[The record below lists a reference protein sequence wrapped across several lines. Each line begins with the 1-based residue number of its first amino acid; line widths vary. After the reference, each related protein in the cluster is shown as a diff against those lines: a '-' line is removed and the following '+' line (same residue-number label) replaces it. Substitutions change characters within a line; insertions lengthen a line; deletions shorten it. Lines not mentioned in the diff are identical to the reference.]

1 MIETFRL
8 TTLPNG
14 LRIASEPMPHLLTS
28 AVGVWVD
35 VGTRHERAEVNGV
48 SHLLEHMAF
57 KGTATR
63 SAKQIAEAVEDVGGQ
78 LNAYTSREHTAYHAR
93 ILADDLPLATEIL
106 ADIVR
111 HSTLDQA
118 ELERERK
125 VVLEEIGQVEDTPDD
140 LVFDLW
146 QETAYPDQPL
156 GRSILGPPE
165 IVEGMPRAVLAEHMR
180 RNYGPEQMILVAAGQ
195 VDHGRLVDLGERWF
209 GDLER
214 TEVGPFGKGAYA
226 GGDLR
231 EERELEQVHLV
242 LGVEGLTCH
251 DPDIYALNL
260 YSSIIGGG
268 MSSRL
273 FQEVREKR
281 GLAYSVF
288 SFVNAFPDTGTF
300 GVYAGTGESDLAE
313 LGRVLTGELAASA
326 TAIGEDELVRAKAQ
340 AKAGLLMGL
349 EHCAAVCE
357 DAARHLLTYG
367 RRLPKAEILG
377 RIEAVTLADIR
388 RVAERMFQKPSP
400 SVTALGPCRQL
411 QDHDRLAERL
421 RH

>member
-1 MIETFRL
+1 MTETFRL

-35 VGTRHERAEVNGV
+35 VGTRHEHESVNGV

-57 KGTATR
+57 KGTETR
-63 SAKQIAEAVEDVGGQ
+63 SAKEIAEAIEDVGGS

-93 ILADDLPLATEIL
+93 ILSGDLKLATEIL
-106 ADIVR
+106 ADIVK
-111 HSTLDQA
+111 HSTLDEA

-165 IVEGMPRAVLAEHMR
+165 IVAAMPRQALADHMAR
-180 RNYGPEQMILVAAGQ
+180 HYGPEQMILAAAGQ
-195 VDHGRLVDLGERWF
+195 VEHERLVELGQHWF
-209 GDLER
+209 GDLPR
-214 TEVGPFGKGAYA
+214 TGAEGFTRAAYR

-260 YSSIIGGG
+260 YSSIMGGG

-300 GVYAGTGESDLAE
+300 GVYAGTGEGDLDE
-313 LGRVLTGELAASA
+313 LAKVLTGELAGSA
-326 TAIGEDELVRAKAQ
+326 DRISEPELIRAKAQ

-349 EHCAAVCE
+349 EHCAGVCE
-357 DAARHLLTYG
+357 DAARHLLTFG
-367 RRLPKAEILG
+367 RRIPREEILS
-377 RIEAVTLADIR
+377 RIDAVTHEDIQ
-388 RVAERMFQKPSP
+388 RVARRMFQAPKPA
-400 SVTALGPCRQL
+400 VTALGPCSKL
-411 QDHDRLAERL
+411 PAHDALAARL

>member
-1 MIETFRL
+1 MSETFRL
-8 TTLPNG
+8 TTLANG
-14 LRIASEPMPHLLTS
+14 MRIASEPMPHLMTS

-35 VGTRHERAEVNGV
+35 VGTRHEQESVNGV

-57 KGTATR
+57 KGTQTR
-63 SAKQIAEAVEDVGGQ
+63 SAKEIAESVENVGGQ
-78 LNAYTSREHTAYHAR
+78 LNAYTSREHTADHAR
-93 ILADDLPLATEIL
+93 ILGGDLPLATEIL
-106 ADIVR
+106 ADIVE
-111 HSTLDQA
+111 HSTLDPA

-165 IVEGMPRAVLAEHMR
+165 VVEAIPRHALAEHMR
-180 RNYGPEQMILVAAGQ
+180 RHYGPEQMILVAAGQ
-195 VDHGRLVDLGERWF
+195 VEHARLEDLGQQWF

-214 TEVGPFGKGAYA
+214 SAPEPFAKAEYR

-231 EERELEQVHLV
+231 EERDLEQVHLV
-242 LGVEGLTCH
+242 LGVEALTCH

-260 YSSIIGGG
+260 YSSIMGGG

-300 GVYAGTGESDLAE
+300 GVYAGTGEGDLDE
-313 LGRVLTGELAASA
+313 LSRVLTDELAGSA
-326 TAIGEDELVRAKAQ
+326 EAIDEAELVRAKAQ

-349 EHCAAVCE
+349 EHCAGVCE
-357 DAARHLLTYG
+357 DAARHLLTFG
-367 RRLPKAEILG
+367 RRIPRDEILR
-377 RIEAVTLADIR
+377 RIEAVTHDDIKRIARRLFADP
-388 RVAERMFQKPSP
+388 QP
-400 SVTALGPCRQL
+400 SVTALGPCAKL
-411 QDHDRLAERL
+411 LDHAALTARL
-421 RH
+421 RQ

>member
-1 MIETFRL
+1 MSETFQL
-8 TTLPNG
+8 TTLSNG
-14 LRIASEPMPHLLTS
+14 LRVASEPMPHLLTS
-28 AVGVWVD
+28 AVGIWVD

-63 SAKQIAEAVEDVGGQ
+63 SAKEIAEAVEDVGGQ

-146 QETAYPDQPL
+146 QEIAYPDQPL

-165 IVEGMPRAVLAEHMR
+165 IVAAMPRDVLAGHMR
-180 RNYGPEQMILVAAGQ
+180 QNYGPEQMILVATGK
-195 VDHGRLVDLGERWF
+195 VEHGRLVDLGQGWL
-209 GDLER
+209 GDLPKSA
-214 TEVGPFGKGAYA
+214 VQPFVEGSYA

-242 LGVEGLTCH
+242 LGVEALTCH

-300 GVYAGTGESDLAE
+300 GVYAGTSEDDLDE
-313 LGRVLTGELAASA
+313 LARVLTGELASSA
-326 TAIGEDELVRAKAQ
+326 EAIGEEELVRAKAQ

-349 EHCAAVCE
+349 EHCAGVCE

-367 RRLPKAEILG
+367 RRLPKTEILG
-377 RIEAVTLADIR
+377 RIDAVTLDDIG
-388 RVAERMFQKPSP
+388 RVAARMFERPLP
-400 SVTALGPCRQL
+400 AVTALGPCRKL
-411 QDHDRLAERL
+411 PDQDLLATRL

>member
-1 MIETFRL
+1 MTDHFRL

-14 LRIASEPMPHLLTS
+14 MRIASEPMPHLMTS

-35 VGTRHERAEVNGV
+35 VGTRHEDESVNGV

-57 KGTATR
+57 KGTETR
-63 SAKQIAEAVEDVGGQ
+63 TAKDIAEAVENVGGQ

-93 ILADDLPLATEIL
+93 ILGDDLPLATEIL
-106 ADIVR
+106 ADIVE

-146 QETAYPDQPL
+146 QETAYPDQAL

-165 IVEGMPRAVLAEHMR
+165 IVEAMPRQALADHMCR
-180 RNYGPEQMILVAAGQ
+180 HYGPEQMILVAAGK
-195 VDHGRLVDLGERWF
+195 VEHARLEELGQRWF
-209 GDLER
+209 GDLHRSGSE
-214 TEVGPFGKGAYA
+214 PFARAEYR

-242 LGVEGLTCH
+242 LGVEALTCH

-260 YSSIIGGG
+260 YSSIMGGG

-300 GVYAGTGESDLAE
+300 GVYAGTGEGDLDE
-313 LGRVLTGELAASA
+313 LARVLTDELAGSA
-326 TAIGEDELVRAKAQ
+326 DAITEVELIRAKAQ

-349 EHCAAVCE
+349 EHCAGVCE
-357 DAARHLLTYG
+357 DVARHLLTFG
-367 RRLPKAEILG
+367 RRIPREEILD
-377 RIEAVTLADIR
+377 RIEAVTHDDIKRIAR
-388 RVAERMFQKPSP
+388 RLFGKPVP
-400 SVTALGPCRQL
+400 AVTALGPCAKLPQY
-411 QDHDRLAERL
+411 DALAARL

>member
-1 MIETFRL
+1 MTENFRL

-14 LRIASEPMPHLLTS
+14 MRIASEQMPHLMTS

-35 VGTRHERAEVNGV
+35 VGTRHEHESVNGV

-57 KGTATR
+57 KGTETR
-63 SAKQIAEAVEDVGGQ
+63 SAKDIAEAVENVGGQ

-93 ILADDLPLATEIL
+93 ILAEDLPLATEIL
-106 ADIVR
+106 ADIVE
-111 HSTLDQA
+111 HSTLDQT

-146 QETAYPDQPL
+146 QETAYPDQAL

-165 IVEGMPRAVLAEHMR
+165 IVGSMPRQALADHMR
-180 RNYGPEQMILVAAGQ
+180 RHYGPEQMILVAAGQ
-195 VDHGRLVDLGERWF
+195 VEHERLEELGQRWF
-209 GDLER
+209 GDLQR
-214 TEVGPFGKGAYA
+214 SAVDPFVKADYR

-242 LGVEGLTCH
+242 LGLEALTCH
-251 DPDIYALNL
+251 DPDIYVLNL
-260 YSSIIGGG
+260 YSSIMGGG

-300 GVYAGTGESDLAE
+300 GVYAGTGEGDLDE
-313 LGRVLTGELAASA
+313 LARVLTDELAGS
-326 TAIGEDELVRAKAQ
+326 TDSITEVELVRAKAQ

-349 EHCAAVCE
+349 EHCAGVCE
-357 DAARHLLTYG
+357 DVARHLLTFG
-367 RRLPKAEILG
+367 RRIPRDEILR
-377 RIEAVTLADIR
+377 RIDAVTHDDLK
-388 RVAERMFQKPSP
+388 RVAKRLFANPVP
-400 SVTALGPCRQL
+400 SVTALGPCSKL
-411 QDHDRLAERL
+411 LDHDKLAARL

>member
-1 MIETFRL
+1 MTETFRL
-8 TTLPNG
+8 TTLANG
-14 LRIASEPMPHLLTS
+14 MRIASEPMPHLLTS

-35 VGTRHERAEVNGV
+35 VGTRHEHESVNGV

-57 KGTATR
+57 KGTETR
-63 SAKQIAEAVEDVGGQ
+63 SAKQIAESIEDVGGS

-93 ILADDLPLATEIL
+93 IMGGDLPLATEIL
-106 ADIVR
+106 ADIVE
-111 HSTLDQA
+111 HSTLDQE

-165 IVEGMPRAVLAEHMR
+165 IVEAMPRQVLAEHMQ
-180 RNYGPEQMILVAAGQ
+180 RNYAPEQMILVATGQ
-195 VDHGRLVDLGERWF
+195 VEHDRLVELGQRWF
-209 GDLER
+209 GDLPRSPAE
-214 TEVGPFGKGAYA
+214 PFAKAEYR

-231 EERELEQVHLV
+231 EDRELEQVHLV
-242 LGVEGLTCH
+242 LGVEALTCH

-260 YSSIIGGG
+260 YSSIMGGG

-300 GVYAGTGESDLAE
+300 GVYAGTGEGDLDE
-313 LGRVLTGELAASA
+313 LARVLTDELAGSA
-326 TAIGEDELVRAKAQ
+326 DRISEVELVRAKAQ

-349 EHCAAVCE
+349 EHCAGVCE

-367 RRLPKAEILG
+367 RRIPRDEILS
-377 RIEAVTLADIR
+377 RIDAVTHDDIR
-388 RVAERMFQKPSP
+388 RVARRMFQAPKPA
-400 SVTALGPCRQL
+400 VTALGPCRKL
-411 QDHDRLAERL
+411 PEHDLLAARL

>member
-1 MIETFRL
+1 MTETFRL
-8 TTLPNG
+8 TRLANG
-14 LRIASEPMPHLLTS
+14 MRIASEPMPHLLTS

-35 VGTRHERAEVNGV
+35 VGTRHEQAEVNGV
-48 SHLLEHMAF
+48 SHLLEHVAF
-57 KGTATR
+57 KGTETR
-63 SAKQIAEAVEDVGGQ
+63 SAKEIAESVEDVGGS

-93 ILADDLPLATEIL
+93 ILSEDLPLATEIL
-106 ADIVR
+106 ADIVK
-111 HSTLDQA
+111 HSTLDEA

-165 IVEGMPRAVLAEHMR
+165 IVESMPRSVLAEHMHH
-180 RNYGPEQMILVAAGQ
+180 YGPEQMILVAAGK
-195 VDHGRLVDLGERWF
+195 VEHDRLVELGERWF

-214 TEVGPFGKGAYA
+214 RPELPFVKARYR

-231 EERELEQVHLV
+231 EDRELEQVHLV
-242 LGVEGLTCH
+242 LGVEALTCH
-251 DPDIYALNL
+251 DSDIYTLNL
-260 YSSIIGGG
+260 YSAIMGGG

-288 SFVNAFPDTGTF
+288 SFVNAFPDSGTF
-300 GVYAGTGESDLAE
+300 GVYAGTGEADLDE
-313 LGRVLTGELAASA
+313 LARVLTDELAGSA
-326 TAIGEDELVRAKAQ
+326 DRIGEAELVRAKAQ
-340 AKAGLLMGL
+340 AKAGLLMSL
-349 EHCAAVCE
+349 EHCAGVCE
-357 DAARHLLTYG
+357 EVARQLLTFG
-367 RRLPKAEILG
+367 RRIPREEILA
-377 RIEAVTLADIR
+377 RIDAVTIDDIQRLAR
-388 RVAERMFQKPSP
+388 RLFHDPVPA
-400 SVTALGPCRQL
+400 VTALGPCARL
-411 QDHDRLAERL
+411 PSHDLLTTRL